1 MITINKERLERNL
14 KALGQIGFE
23 AGKGLN
29 RPAYSENYTLA
40 RNFVEQAMKQ
50 AGMETRIDSVGNV
63 FGVLKG
69 ADEKKTILLGSHLDA
84 VPNGGI
90 YDGSMGVIA
99 AVEAVQAI
107 KEAGMKLNHSLE
119 VAGFTSEE
127 GSELG
132 GTFGSR
138 SFVGKA
144 AATAKP
150 EILRK
155 FGLTLS
161 DVEQAQGELE
171 RYRCY
176 LELHIE
182 QGPVLWQRQ
191 IPIGIP
197 TAIAGITRYTIAI
210 YGRANHAGTTPMDAR
225 QDAMRKATNVLKKW
239 YDFASEQHEFVSN
252 IGVLSI
258 FPGTTTIVPEKVE
271 FILEIR
277 AVDESS
283 TRLATDTFREIL
295 TSSCPEKHTME
306 LLIEKPPV
314 KLDAELIMT
323 VETTCNEAGIPYI
336 KMPSG
341 ASHDASPIAHVMPT
355 GMIFVPSID
364 GISHS
369 IEEYTPFA
377 DICVGVDVLISSIL
391 KVDACL

>member
-1 MITINKERLERNL
+1 MITINKERLEKHL

-23 AGKGLN
+23 AGLGLN

-50 AGMETRIDSVGNV
+50 AGMETRVDSVGNV
-63 FGVLKG
+63 FGVWKG
-69 ADEKKTILLGSHLDA
+69 TNAQKTILLGSHLDA

-90 YDGSMGVIA
+90 YDGAMGVIA

-107 KEAGMKLNHSLE
+107 KEAGMKINQSLE

-144 AATAKP
+144 AATAKT
-150 EILRK
+150 EVLRN

-161 DVEQAQGELE
+161 DVEKAKGELGQ
-171 RYRCY
+171 YRCY

-197 TAIAGITRYTIAI
+197 IAIAGITRYTIAI
-210 YGRANHAGTTPMDAR
+210 HGRANHAGTTPMDAR
-225 QDAMRKATNVLKKW
+225 QDAMRETTNVLKKW
-239 YDFASEQHEFVSN
+239 YDFASAQHEFVSN

-277 AVDESS
+277 AVDENS
-283 TRLATDTFREIL
+283 TRLAADTFREML
-295 TSSCPEKHTME
+295 TSSCSEKHTME
-306 LLIEKPPV
+306 LLIEKQPV
-314 KLDAELIMT
+314 RLDSDLITMI
-323 VETTCNEAGIPYI
+323 ETTCNETGIPYI

-355 GMIFVPSID
+355 GMIFVPSVE
-364 GISHS
+364 GVSHS

-377 DICVGVDVLISSIL
+377 DVCVGVDVLISSIL
-391 KVDACL
+391 KVDA

>member
-1 MITINKERLERNL
+1 MITINKKRLERNL
-14 KALGQIGFE
+14 KELGQIGFE

-99 AVEAVQAI
+99 TVEAVQAI
-107 KEAGMKLNHSLE
+107 KEAGVKLNYSLE

-138 SFVGKA
+138 SFVGSAGK
-144 AATAKP
+144 TANP
-150 EILRK
+150 DVLCK

-161 DVEQAQGELE
+161 DVEQAKGELE

-197 TAIAGITRYTIAI
+197 TAIVGITRYTIAI
-210 YGRANHAGTTPMDAR
+210 HGRANHAGTTPMDAR
-225 QDAMRKATNVLKKW
+225 QDAMREATNVLKKW

-283 TRLATDTFREIL
+283 THLAADMFREMV

-314 KLDAELIMT
+314 KLDAELITT

-355 GMIFVPSID
+355 GMIFVPSVE
-364 GISHS
+364 GVSHS